1 MTWDNLSA
9 RQKEALLLIGIS
21 NPEQFQ
27 RIEIPR
33 LHRDLNAA
41 FASFPAVKETLSEQ
55 EFSELMSLEKVPAE
69 ISADEDETQSFNF
82 KRKGKVLP
90 LPEIDL
96 TNYEMDDQFYIL
108 NKTSK
113 GTRFAAF
120 TVFLAFCCIITFF
133 VLIYTYVTA
142 PMPPDKMD
150 VWPALVCLLGILPY
164 FFFAFRSKCCTC
176 GLTIFSLRS
185 YHRSKE
191 RHHLP
196 LLGYQL
202 PTALHIMLFR
212 KFRCPSCGTPQ
223 RLKRK

>member
-1 MTWDNLSA
+1 MTWDNLSV

-21 NPEQFQ
+21 DPEQFQ
-27 RIEIPR
+27 RIEISR
-33 LHRDLNAA
+33 LHGDLNAA

-55 EFSELMSLEKVPAE
+55 ELSELMSLEEVPADSSE
-69 ISADEDETQSFNF
+69 KNADEDETLSFNF

-96 TNYEMDDQFYIL
+96 TNYKIDDQFYIL

-113 GTRFAAF
+113 GTVLAAF
-120 TVFLAFCCIITFF
+120 TVFLAFCCLITFF
-133 VLIYTYVTA
+133 VLVYTYVTA
-142 PMPPDKMD
+142 PMPPDKID
-150 VWPALVCLLGILPY
+150 VWSALVCLLGILPY
-164 FFFAFRSKCCTC
+164 FFFAFRSKV
-176 GLTIFSLRS
+176 
-185 YHRSKE
+185 
-191 RHHLP
+191 RHHFP

-202 PTALHIMLFR
+202 PTALHILLFR